1 MRIPFKAIKKSE
13 YFKNSV
19 IIAGH
24 SGLDNIITSINM
36 VDTPYDY
43 ERFQVADAFVMLAGW
58 AEHFSTPEKRADLL
72 HCLKDIK
79 IAGIGIYS
87 YEFPD
92 GYPDD
97 LLHLADQLALPMITL
112 SLEQNYIEVIKY
124 FTEHLYIE
132 FYNAFQ
138 PKDEIQEHL
147 LRYFK
152 GDKLHYLANK
162 LGELS
167 GNGIY
172 IQFFEDMYNFRDID
186 MNLVIKNKDLW
197 QMRTL
202 DSSKKSV
209 FQEFYSYQLT
219 LSGKTLHWIGFHEAT
234 NGEITKAFW
243 MFYNENDLDEQD
255 WKLYYLTFK
264 ALRLEFEKR
273 DYEFILE
280 SNQLL
285 KQLLGSTVD
294 KCDSKTIVQ
303 QPAYTIGA
311 KGRVINFSIKL
322 DDSLFDPMYR
332 LIENQFRSR
341 GINSNHFIMGN
352 YEDHFILILFDATDA
367 EISLPLAKILFSDSI
382 QDLGLDQDT
391 IIGIG
396 NLVDADQL
404 SFSNTHAL
412 NAQFWAK
419 KASRS
424 IVIFEEMSIL
434 RFLDSENGYQ
444 DAMILLDKYIIPLQD
459 YDQQNNAELIATLQA
474 YITSLWNYS
483 ETSRVMYIH
492 CNTVKYR
499 ISQIKETLGI
509 DWSDVQERINLEMA
523 IMVHDFLNS
532 EQINQQ

>member
-1 MRIPFKAIKKSE
+1 
-13 YFKNSV
+13 
-19 IIAGH
+19 
-24 SGLDNIITSINM
+24 
-36 VDTPYDY
+36 
-43 ERFQVADAFVMLAGW
+43 
-58 AEHFSTPEKRADLL
+58 
-72 HCLKDIK
+72 
-79 IAGIGIYS
+79 
-87 YEFPD
+87 
-92 GYPDD
+92 
-97 LLHLADQLALPMITL
+97 
-112 SLEQNYIEVIKY
+112 
-124 FTEHLYIE
+124 
-132 FYNAFQ
+132 
-138 PKDEIQEHL
+138 
-147 LRYFK
+147 
-152 GDKLHYLANK
+152 
-162 LGELS
+162 
-167 GNGIY
+167 
-172 IQFFEDMYNFRDID
+172 
-186 MNLVIKNKDLW
+186 
-197 QMRTL
+197 
-202 DSSKKSV
+202 
-209 FQEFYSYQLT
+209 
-219 LSGKTLHWIGFHEAT
+219 
-234 NGEITKAFW
+234 
-243 MFYNENDLDEQD
+243 
-255 WKLYYLTFK
+255 
-264 ALRLEFEKR
+264 
-273 DYEFILE
+273 
-280 SNQLL
+280 
-285 KQLLGSTVD
+285 
-294 KCDSKTIVQ
+294 
-303 QPAYTIGA
+303 
-311 KGRVINFSIKL
+311 
-322 DDSLFDPMYR
+322 
-332 LIENQFRSR
+332 
-341 GINSNHFIMGN
+341 MGN